1 MASKKNR
8 RQLHKIKKNRAG
20 VSIFFFVLILA
31 AVYFTL
37 WIILEI
43 MGDALLSSKLGAE
56 YKAIEYMAKIYER
69 GLTSGEDVSQML
81 AMSGRE
87 YFVIDENGQ
96 VISGLHKST
105 CSMQE
110 GQIQLMGM
118 TEYVKVYLDSDSAW
132 LDTGRSDLQPDYK
145 VILSR
150 MLFATADIDSRV
162 VIDVD
167 TGEQISVDDEVLLD
181 EKLDEE
187 TDSAYKTIVM
197 NREQFPVWFSI
208 PLSDSD
214 HCFVAKAVASF
225 GGDEMA
231 LAIVLIIVAVALLLI
246 LLVLMIGNIIR
257 NARST
262 KKIVKTYMTDAVTQG
277 HNWAWF
283 TLKEE
288 PILRGARYANQKIA
302 VIELEFDNYRNFC
315 TCHSMLEGEQM
326 LCKIYEETAK
336 TLTKR
341 EAVAHVA
348 MDSFAILMEYEN
360 EESLTARLRSL
371 IETLENIDRTHK
383 FAFHLGVRLL
393 DIERKENGKAVRRK
407 KLNLEEEF
415 NNASTA
421 RLTLTGIDD
430 SRIAFFDQKL
440 VDEKKWIDA
449 VTEHQ
454 EQAIKN
460 EEFVV
465 YYQPKYD
472 PKTKRLRGAEALI
485 RWDSPELGFIPP
497 GKFIPIFEKNGF
509 ITEIDHYML
518 KHVAEDQKNWLDLG
532 LNCVTVSVNISRAH
546 FIESDLAE
554 QIRMIVDKAG
564 APHNLIEIEL
574 TESAFFDDKRAMIN
588 TITRLKEYGFTVSM
602 DDFGAG
608 YSSLNSLKDM
618 PLDVLRLD
626 ADFFRGETE
635 GGRGEK
641 VVTEAIKLA
650 KSLNMHAVAEGVE
663 EKGQV
668 EFLAGLDCDMIQ
680 GYFFS
685 EPLPKEKYVES
696 MRSGISEK
704 AKEFEMPEDADQTD
718 VTGQEEDGAGKE
730 KGTEE

>member
-20 VSIFFFVLILA
+20 VSIFFFALILA

-43 MGDALLSSKLGAE
+43 VGQALLSAKLNEE
-56 YKAIEYMAKIYER
+56 YKAIEYMARIYEH
-69 GLTSGEDVSQML
+69 GLISGEDVSGTL
-81 AMSGRE
+81 AISERE
-87 YFVIDENGQ
+87 YFVVDENGQ
-96 VISGLHKST
+96 ILSGFHKGT

-110 GQIQLMGM
+110 GKIPLTGM
-118 TEYVKVYLDSDSAW
+118 PEPAKVYLDSDSEW
-132 LDTGRSDLQPDYK
+132 LENHSTGLYPDYK

-150 MLFATADIDSRV
+150 IFFASADINSHI
-162 VIDVD
+162 VISTE
-167 TGEQISVDDEVLLD
+167 TGEQVYLGDETELD
-181 EKLDEE
+181 KEADAVHK
-187 TDSAYKTIVM
+187 AIVM
-197 NREQFPVWFSI
+197 DHEQFPVWFSV

-214 HCFVAKAVASF
+214 HRFVAKAVASF
-225 GGDEMA
+225 NGDEMIVA
-231 LAIVLIIVAVALLLI
+231 LALILVAIALLLI

-277 HNWAWF
+277 HNWVWF

-348 MDSFAILMEYEN
+348 TASFAILMEYEN

-383 FAFHLGVRLL
+383 FAFHIGVRLL

-574 TESAFFDDKRAMIN
+574 TESAFFDDKHAMIN

-618 PLDVLRLD
+618 PLDVLKLD

-650 KSLNMHAVAEGVE
+650 KSLNMHTVAEGVE